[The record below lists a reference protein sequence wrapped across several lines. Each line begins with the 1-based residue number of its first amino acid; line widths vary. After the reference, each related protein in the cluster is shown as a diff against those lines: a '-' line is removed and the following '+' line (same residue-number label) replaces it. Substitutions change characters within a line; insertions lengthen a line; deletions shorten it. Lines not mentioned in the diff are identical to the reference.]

1 MSTMRLLVDAGE
13 FWDAFSADARDAKES
28 VYVQTLSFEGDAVGC
43 MLAEALQTSR
53 ATDRRLLVDH
63 YSKWIQS
70 DRFLYTPSNL
80 LDPELR
86 WEARNSRRL
95 VGALEEDGVGVR
107 YMNPVGLLLRRIA
120 GRNHKKIL
128 TIDDRI
134 AYIGGIN
141 FSDHNFVWHDAMLRI
156 DHAEI
161 AAFCARDVRR
171 TWEGRDVPESRDFP
185 GIRLLLMSGGDND
198 TLFAEIFHLIES
210 ARDEIVVESPYLSFP
225 FTGALGDAVQRG
237 VRVRIISS
245 AENNKP
251 IMQRYISAEAARY
264 GFELYMYPGM
274 THLKGMLIDGSTAVI
289 GSSNFD
295 YLSLHTHQEVVAIV
309 TDPDLVADFSRRI
322 VEADLEASSCTE
334 CVPERWDTSRRTLR
348 GVSAFMAGLARW

>member
-1 MSTMRLLVDAGE
+1 MSTMRLLVDAEE
-13 FWDAFSADARDAKES
+13 FWAAFSGDALEAKES
-28 VYVQTLSFEGDAVGC
+28 VYVQTLSFEGDTVGT
-43 MLAEALQTSR
+43 MLTDALLTSR

-80 LDPELR
+80 LDSELR
-86 WEARNSRRL
+86 REAGISRRL
-95 VGALEEDGVGVR
+95 VGALEKGGVGVR
-107 YMNPVGLLLRRIA
+107 FINPVGLLLRRIA

-128 TIDDRI
+128 TVDDRI

-156 DHAEI
+156 DDPEI

-171 TWEGRDVPESRDFP
+171 TWEGRDVPETRDFP
-185 GIRLLLMSGGDND
+185 GIRLLLMNGRDND
-198 TLFAEIFHLIES
+198 PLFAEIFRLIEN

-225 FTGALGDAVQRG
+225 FTGALGAAARRG
-237 VRVRIISS
+237 VRVRIISP

-274 THLKGMLIDGSTAVI
+274 THLKGMLIDGSTVVI

-309 TDPDLVADFSRRI
+309 TDSDLVAEFSQRI
-322 VEADLEASSCTE
+322 FDADLAASVSTE